1 MEKNL
6 VLEKNEEL
14 ATNALKDALSNRFH
28 LLDFR
33 LFGSKARGGS
43 GAESDIDIM
52 VVLDKCDSATRSD
65 VYDIVFETN
74 LKYDTFISATIFTR
88 EELEQG
94 PMSESPIYKI
104 IQKEGIAI

>member
-43 GAESDIDIM
+43 GTESDIDIM
-52 VVLDKCDSATRSD
+52 VVLDKCDPATRSE